1 MRTWAGLL
9 DLGDGRAMAVGR
21 PKQFDDASVVRA
33 ARDLF
38 WERGYASTSLA
49 DLQAATGLS
58 RSSLYQAY
66 GSKQGLFG
74 RALASYC
81 DDVIWPLVVPMEA
94 EGADRDEVVEYFLA
108 LARHLRDSPYT
119 VAARGCMIANTASEL
134 NVLDEPT
141 AKVVRE
147 FRDRVYRAFVRCLAP
162 LADRVDDIEQKADVL
177 AAAQIGLMISAR
189 YDPIPAAKLAENIAA
204 DVRSW

>member
-1 MRTWAGLL
+1 
-9 DLGDGRAMAVGR
+9 MAVGR
-21 PKQFDDASVVRA
+21 PKQFDDDSVVRA

-38 WERGYASTSLA
+38 WERGYASTSMA
-49 DLQAATGLS
+49 DLQDATGLS

-81 DDVIWPLVVPMEA
+81 DEVIWPIVEPMEA
-94 EGADRDEVVEYFLA
+94 DGVGREEIVAYFLA
-108 LARHLRDSPYT
+108 LARHLRDSPHA

-141 AKVVRE
+141 AKVVRA
-147 FRDRVYRAFVRCLAP
+147 FRERVYRAFVHCLAP
-162 LADRVDDIEQKADVL
+162 LADRVGDVEQKADVL
-177 AAAQIGLMISAR
+177 AFVQAR
-189 YDPIPAAKLAENIAA
+189 GDEGGHGAVIVLLRAL
-204 DVRSW
+204 R

>member
-1 MRTWAGLL
+1 
-9 DLGDGRAMAVGR
+9 MAVGR
-21 PKQFDDASVVRA
+21 PKQFDDDSVVRA

-38 WERGYASTSLA
+38 WERGYASTSMA
-49 DLQAATGLS
+49 DLQDATGLS

-81 DDVIWPLVVPMEA
+81 DEVIWPIVEPMEA
-94 EGADRDEVVEYFLA
+94 DGVGREEIVAYFLA
-108 LARHLRDSPYT
+108 LARHLRDSPHA

-141 AKVVRE
+141 AKVVRA
-147 FRDRVYRAFVRCLAP
+147 FRERVYRAFVHCLAP
-162 LADRVDDIEQKADVL
+162 LADRVGDVEQKADVL

-189 YDPIPAAKLAENIAA
+189 YDPIPAATLAENIAA
-204 DVRSW
+204 DVATW